1 MLELPSMQEESSS
14 NYTAKVFT
22 PEVVLV
28 PKMILIMVF
37 WLLVMLQITIMLR
50 IHGEQVGEKLV
61 TLD

>member
-1 MLELPSMQEESSS
+1 MQEESSS

-28 PKMILIMVF
+28 PKMILTMVF
-37 WLLVMLQITIMLR
+37 WLLVMLQITIWLR
-50 IHGEQVGEKLV
+50 IHGEQVGENQV